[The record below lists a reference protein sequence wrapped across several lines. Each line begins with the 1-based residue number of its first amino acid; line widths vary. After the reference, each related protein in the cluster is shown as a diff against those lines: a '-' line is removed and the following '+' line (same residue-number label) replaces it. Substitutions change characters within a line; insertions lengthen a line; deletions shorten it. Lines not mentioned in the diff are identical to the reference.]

1 MRCCAAFRVWHRVGG
16 TDYCSQLSKNK
27 EIKNEFLISA
37 ESLWSAIRRSCW
49 RLAGAVKRGPK
60 KLNGTW
66 VLGLAAP
73 AQLLC
78 LDSWLR
84 AQLLPGSKI
93 I

>member
-1 MRCCAAFRVWHRVGG
+1 MHCCAAFRVWHRG
-16 TDYCSQLSKNK
+16 YCSQLSKYK
-27 EIKNEFLISA
+27 KIKNEFLISA

-49 RLAGAVKRGPK
+49 GLAGAVKRGPK

-78 LDSWLR
+78 LESWLQ
-84 AQLLPGSKI
+84 AQFLPGSKI